1 LNKIR
6 TLADFGHCRN
16 LVELYVRRNEI
27 RDLSELCYLQELPRL
42 KRLLLAEN
50 PCVETAGAAYRH
62 TVLRCLPNLEVLDNN
77 QVSQDE
83 VDQAFKIGLILEH
96 PTERVSPE
104 PVYYREESPPAPVV
118 AQPGRRSSTQYDYED
133 EPTPAYRNANNV
145 SHSPPADYYYQNQN
159 GEDRSRSRT
168 PEQSP
173 PAPLTNNCTNNG
185 TVISNS
191 NTNGNQILH
200 PQPQS
205 PPSRS
210 VVKSDTSAGA
220 SSPPWD
226 ERFPSPTNNNGEV
239 PSTAR
244 RVSHSPDYY
253 PQRGSN
259 EREITNGSGT
269 GGYQHNRRAS
279 TDYAEIRN
287 LDMYEETSPQH
298 LQNHRNAL
306 PAMAHTQRTNIS
318 PAQPL
323 RSKPRAK
330 SSNLLS
336 AVLCLIPELDWQSLE
351 VVELAVRRRM
361 DELISD

>member
-1 LNKIR
+1 MTKLTEDMIIARTKSSDLSAVKKLNCWGSDLDDISLVRRLSNVEVLSLSLNKIKS
-6 TLADFGHCRN
+6 LADFAHCRN

-83 VDQAFKIGLILEH
+83 VDQAFKLGLILEN
-96 PTERVSPE
+96 PTEEVSPE
-104 PVYYREESPPAPVV
+104 PAYYREESPPAPPV
-118 AQPGRRSSTQYDYED
+118 AQPGRRSSTQYDYDD
-133 EPTPAYRNANNV
+133 EPPPAYRNANNI
-145 SHSPPADYYYQNQN
+145 SHSPPSEYYYQNQN
-159 GEDRSRSRT
+159 
-168 PEQSP
+168 
-173 PAPLTNNCTNNG
+173 
-185 TVISNS
+185 
-191 NTNGNQILH
+191 
-200 PQPQS
+200 
-205 PPSRS
+205 
-210 VVKSDTSAGA
+210 
-220 SSPPWD
+220 
-226 ERFPSPTNNNGEV
+226 
-239 PSTAR
+239 AR

-253 PQRGSN
+253 QQRGSN
-259 EREITNGSGT
+259 EREVTNGGGS

-298 LQNHRNAL
+298 LQNHRNVL
-306 PAMAHTQRTNIS
+306 PAMAHTPRTNIS
-318 PAQPL
+318 TVQPL